1 MALSVFSFDKYVM
14 KNLKFKYSLLTLLLL
29 VAVLPLRAQ
38 VAGGVNPVRKMPDS
52 LEDNAKIKKQK
63 AKAQKLESKQG
74 KKTKETVNEFVMQK
88 TEGKV
93 YVFGVSL
100 MLGDNQVYVTDIN
113 EVDSISLQK
122 KTKFLP
128 FRSFFSIQLQQY
140 TEGKLGQV
148 KQTTSVFFDTNKK
161 KLQKRLAKTKQRL
174 LAKPNSVVTTIS
186 TDQFHFIHPLDLMNQ
201 DKVEAAQ

>member
-1 MALSVFSFDKYVM
+1 MMHIKYKSPLLALMLFV
-14 KNLKFKYSLLTLLLL
+14 TL
-29 VAVLPLRAQ
+29 LPLRAQ
-38 VAGGVNPVRKMPDS
+38 VAGQTNPDGRMPNS
-52 LEDNAKIKKQK
+52 LEGNEKIKKQK
-63 AKAQKLESKQG
+63 AKAQKQEVKKG
-74 KKTKETVNEFVMQK
+74 KSSKETVNEFALEK
-88 TEGKV
+88 TNGKV

-100 MLGDNQVYVTDIN
+100 TLGKDEVYVTDIN

-140 TEGKLGQV
+140 TEGKLGLV

-161 KLQKRLAKTKQRL
+161 KLQKRLTKVKHRL
-174 LAKPNSVVTTIS
+174 LSKPNSVVTTIS
-186 TDQFHFIHPLDLMNQ
+186 TDQFHLIHPLDLMNQ